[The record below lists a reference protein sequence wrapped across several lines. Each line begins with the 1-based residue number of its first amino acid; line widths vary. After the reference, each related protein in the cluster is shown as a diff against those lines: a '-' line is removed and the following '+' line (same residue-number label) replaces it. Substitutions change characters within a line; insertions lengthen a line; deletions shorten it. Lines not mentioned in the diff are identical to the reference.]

1 MIRVFAR
8 KAALTAMLS
17 TSLTL
22 ATLVPGCSTDM
33 GENMGG
39 NQNNPARDQILR
51 SGIVKARAGIALY
64 RSGDAAGGL
73 GAIHEGRDVM
83 GNGMVNMGLGCCMFD
98 GGVTDGDSGAISAC
112 ASMMGSGA
120 IPVLQGTANFDA
132 AHKTMMASSD
142 TGTID
147 QCLADM
153 EAGMQMMEQGA
164 TQMMGGMGSK
174 GTMSGM

>member
-1 MIRVFAR
+1 MTRIFTRRTTLA
-8 KAALTAMLS
+8 AMLG

-22 ATLVPGCSTDM
+22 ATLISGCSTGMNGDM
-33 GENMGG
+33 GGD
-39 NQNNPARDQILR
+39 QNNPARDQMLR

-73 GAIHEGRDVM
+73 GAIHQGRDIM

-132 AHKTMMASSD
+132 AHKAMMASSD

-153 EAGMQMMEQGA
+153 ETGMQMMEQGA
-164 TQMMGGMGSK
+164 TQMTGGMGSK

>member
-1 MIRVFAR
+1 MIRISAR
-8 KAALTAMLS
+8 RTILATMLG

-22 ATLVPGCSTDM
+22 ATLIPGCSTDM
-33 GENMGG
+33 GGDMGG
-39 NQNNPARDQILR
+39 NQNNPTRDQVLRTGILTAR
-51 SGIVKARAGIALY
+51 SGITQY
-64 RSGDAAGGL
+64 RSGDPAGGL
-73 GAIHEGRDVM
+73 GAIHQGRDMM
-83 GNGMVNMGLGCCMFD
+83 GQGMVNMGLGCCMFD

-132 AHKTMMASSD
+132 AHKAMMASSD
-142 TGTID
+142 TGTIG

-153 EAGMQMMEQGA
+153 ETGMQMMEQGA